1 MVDSLTYRFAAGE
14 FVQET
19 WCDVNIGSVLVADSW
34 AVRDGRV
41 VGLGYHLER
50 FRQGCQHQG
59 VEADIDRFLE
69 GVLAH
74 IPRHGLWF
82 PRIEAVQYGDS
93 ALLRYLERPAPTRDT
108 EVIVATAT
116 YDPRTRPDIKG
127 PDLAALAAVRTEAQH
142 RGAGE
147 AIICD
152 SRGAIIEGAYS
163 ALWWWKNDRIFR
175 PISAL
180 PRTASVTDRVLRDH
194 ARLIGATITEVEA
207 SAQELA
213 GCELWVLSA
222 LHGIRQVTEWVDGP
236 ELRSETGRAS
246 YWRTCYDA
254 KLAELPG
261 VSR

>member
-1 MVDSLTYRFAAGE
+1 MVDSLAYRFAAGE
-14 FVQET
+14 FVLET

-41 VGLGYHLER
+41 VGLEYHLER
-50 FRQGCQHQG
+50 FRRGCRLQG

-69 GVLAH
+69 SVIAR
-74 IPRHGLWF
+74 IPRQGAWF
-82 PRIEAVQYGDS
+82 PRIEAVRYGDG
-93 ALLRYLERPAPTRDT
+93 ALLRYLERPAPTRET
-108 EVIVATAT
+108 EVIVATAAH
-116 YDPRTRPDIKG
+116 DPRTRPDIKG
-127 PDLAALAAVRTEAQH
+127 PDLAALAALRTEAQGL
-142 RGAGE
+142 GAGE

-180 PRTASVTDRVLRDH
+180 PRTDSVTDRVLRDH

-222 LHGIRQVTEWVDGP
+222 LHGIRQVTEWVNGP
-236 ELRSETGRAS
+236 ELRTETGRAQ
-246 YWRTCYDA
+246 YWRTCYNA
-254 KLAELPG
+254 TLEALPAAAI
-261 VSR
+261 